1 MLNQLINKLKKTEYM
16 LQKIIGVILLMMIN
30 TTLFAQHHFTVE
42 VSDLVADKGSVY
54 LGLYDKKVGFLKENA
69 AFANAKVK
77 VTGNK
82 VSYTFKDLP
91 VGEYAVAVY
100 QDVNSNGKCDRN
112 MIGYP
117 TEGFGFSKNYR
128 PKLSAPKFDDVKI
141 AIKQSTKA
149 SIALI
154 GN

>member
-1 MLNQLINKLKKTEYM
+1 M
-16 LQKIIGVILLMMIN
+16 LQKIISGIFLVTIN

-42 VSDLVADKGSVY
+42 VFDLVADKGSVY
-54 LGLYDKKVGFLKENA
+54 LGLYDKKLGFLKEDA

-77 VTGNK
+77 ATGNK
-82 VSYTFKDLP
+82 VSYTFKNLP

-100 QDVNSNGKCDRN
+100 QDVNNNGKCDRN

-128 PKLSAPKFDDVKI
+128 PKLSAPTFNEVKI
-141 AIKQSTKA
+141 AVKQSTKA
-149 SIALI
+149 SISLI

>member
-1 MLNQLINKLKKTEYM
+1 M
-16 LQKIIGVILLMMIN
+16 LQKIIGLIFLITIN
-30 TTLFAQHHFTVE
+30 TTLFAQHHFTVD

-54 LGLYDKKVGFLKENA
+54 LGLYNKKGGFLKENT

-77 VTGNK
+77 TTGK
-82 VSYTFKDLP
+82 KISYTFKNLP

-100 QDVNSNGKCDRN
+100 QDVNNNGKCDRN

-117 TEGFGFSKNYR
+117 TEGFGFSKNYK
-128 PKLSAPKFDDVKI
+128 PKMSAPKFDDVKI
-141 AIKQSTKA
+141 SIRQSTKT
-149 SIALI
+149 SISLI